1 MKVGIFT
8 FGSRGDVQP
17 YLALAVGLRQ
27 AGHDVFLCAPPD
39 FAELVGG
46 PRHSVSSAVIESSKS
61 CRAVGAHTQLLTNR
75 FTGIFLAAAPTEVNW
90 RRDQS

>member
-27 AGHDVFLCAPPD
+27 AGHDAFLSPPGT
-39 FAELVGG
+39 FPNLSRPTASRFVHC
-46 PRHSVSSAVIESSKS
+46 RAASRIYRFTRSAVG
-61 CRAVGAHTQLLTNR
+61 C
-75 FTGIFLAAAPTEVNW
+75 
-90 RRDQS
+90 